1 MTIVVHKGVD
11 LDAFGSAL
19 ALAHVFGGKMFLP
32 EPKNRN
38 VARLSHAVQEW
49 VTDSVEGNVIFCDTD
64 SLGNWKAEF
73 IFDHHGTVYGA
84 KQQCGSHMA

>member
-64 SLGNWKAEF
+64 SLGT
-73 IFDHHGTVYGA
+73 G
-84 KQQCGSHMA
+84 KQSSSLITMAQYTAQTAVR